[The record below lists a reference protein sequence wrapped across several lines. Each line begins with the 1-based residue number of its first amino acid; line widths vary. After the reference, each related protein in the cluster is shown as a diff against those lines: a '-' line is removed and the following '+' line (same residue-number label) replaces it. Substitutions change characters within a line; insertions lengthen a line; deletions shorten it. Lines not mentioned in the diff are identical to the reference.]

1 MRRPS
6 TRRAAPQN
14 RPGSVPSPH
23 SCARLGLKMY
33 LIMAYCFGAFTT
45 LLVLGLLWLG
55 WQHNREEARQRKE
68 QLDMFK
74 RR

>member
-1 MRRPS
+1 
-6 TRRAAPQN
+6 
-14 RPGSVPSPH
+14 
-23 SCARLGLKMY
+23 MY

-68 QLDMFK
+68 QLDAFK